1 MSASTPHYSRNCCH
15 NDLCVAKVAKLAI
28 DQRLGHTT
36 QDLKEENLSRGDGYI
51 KILPFETGDYE
62 CVCVLSGNRN
72 DYGISPR
79 FLKIEAF
86 REVFKN
92 RLDHLIC
99 NLF

>member
-1 MSASTPHYSRNCCH
+1 M
-15 NDLCVAKVAKLAI
+15 
-28 DQRLGHTT
+28 
-36 QDLKEENLSRGDGYI
+36 
-51 KILPFETGDYE
+51 PFETGDYE

-86 REVFKN
+86 GEVFKK